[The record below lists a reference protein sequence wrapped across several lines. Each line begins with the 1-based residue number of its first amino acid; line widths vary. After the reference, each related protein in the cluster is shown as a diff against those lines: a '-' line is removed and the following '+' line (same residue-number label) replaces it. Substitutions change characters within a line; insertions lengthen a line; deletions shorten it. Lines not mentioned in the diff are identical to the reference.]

1 MIQAPIIER
10 KMEELNL
17 ERRSEEDDTFN
28 VQRSSVELEESMQ
41 ANEGNERTLRR
52 KRSSSED
59 AMHSINNKVIKKR
72 KLSSSTIEFKTEKDV
87 KKFYLNINKNV
98 KVKPTLLETIFEKDE
113 SLEEETFTKD
123 LGRATKRTL
132 NVCDGFNINKS
143 LIKKRKN
150 LIKKNWGSRKKPRKV
165 ALKKFKEEFQ
175 KKMELFS
182 MSSD

>member
-10 KMEELNL
+10 KMENLML
-17 ERRSEEDDTFN
+17 ERFEDEDTFII
-28 VQRSSVELEESMQ
+28 QRFPDPEDSFP
-41 ANEGNERTLRR
+41 GNERIERNLRR
-52 KRSSSED
+52 KRSKSED

-150 LIKKNWGSRKKPRKV
+150 LIKKNWGNRKKPRKV
-165 ALKKFKEEFQ
+165 PLKKFREEFQ
-175 KKMELFS
+175 KKMESFG
-182 MSSD
+182 MSLD

>member
-1 MIQAPIIER
+1 
-10 KMEELNL
+10 MEDLKL
-17 ERRSEEDDTFN
+17 ERSNKEDTFI
-28 VQRSSVELEESMQ
+28 VQRSPDLEESLS
-41 ANEGNERTLRR
+41 ANETNERSLRR
-52 KRSSSED
+52 KRSKSED
-59 AMHSINNKVIKKR
+59 AIHSINNKVIKKR
-72 KLSSSTIEFKTEKDV
+72 KISTSAIEFKTEKDV

-165 ALKKFKEEFQ
+165 ALNKFREEFQ
-175 KKMELFS
+175 KKMESFG
-182 MSSD
+182 MSTD

>member
-1 MIQAPIIER
+1 MIQTRIER
-10 KMEELNL
+10 EMEELNL
-17 ERRSEEDDTFN
+17 ERSEEEEDTFI

-59 AMHSINNKVIKKR
+59 AMHSINKVIKKR

-165 ALKKFKEEFQ
+165 ALKTFKEEFQ